1 MDNGRDNIVL
11 TARGGQRAKKQIE
24 HVWLVYLTDIGMMNF
39 CL

>member
-11 TARGGQRAKKQIE
+11 TARGGQRAKQIE